1 MKSLVIRVCL
11 EEWELGVCIHSLIDL
26 DRTLNQC
33 EMTPSPPNFNFL
45 EAVVI
50 FWSSIPACLN
60 FILCCAIKLER
71 EKVLPKTEQKL
82 HKKREKEKKKERKEK
97 DKTQGAI
104 KKLKKLDDV
113 LYAYK
118 DDQLERSDLTEEHEP
133 PVCYISDGS
142 QNSHK
147 RKRET
152 ASYNECRVD
161 GNIIKIRFSLKKP
174 RASDASISSE
184 EPACSSSGRTDSIQE
199 PSCTI
204 ASVPEQKLRHDDR
217 RKEQGSSSSG
227 TLLEA
232 ALQYKTLIEDWLPPL
247 LEAELNDGGDEDW
260 LLTKKQLGKPA
271 AKRPDDNDH
280 TCVASASLHPC
291 AHFLPAAEIY
301 ALPYTVPF

>member
-1 MKSLVIRVCL
+1 MFFIV
-11 EEWELGVCIHSLIDL
+11 L
-26 DRTLNQC
+26 DGLNL
-33 EMTPSPPNFNFL
+33 PI
-45 EAVVI
+45 AVVSWRDVDI
-50 FWSSIPACLN
+50 DCM
-60 FILCCAIKLER
+60 LCTCI
-71 EKVLPKTEQKL
+71 
-82 HKKREKEKKKERKEK
+82 
-97 DKTQGAI
+97 
-104 KKLKKLDDV
+104 
-113 LYAYK
+113 
-118 DDQLERSDLTEEHEP
+118 
-133 PVCYISDGS
+133 
-142 QNSHK
+142 
-147 RKRET
+147 
-152 ASYNECRVD
+152 

-199 PSCTI
+199 PSCTV

-227 TLLEA
+227 TLLKA
-232 ALQYKTLIEDWLPPL
+232 ALQYKTFIEDWMPPL
-247 LEAELNDGGDEDW
+247 LEAELNNDGDEDW

>member
-11 EEWELGVCIHSLIDL
+11 EEWESLIDL

-33 EMTPSPPNFNFL
+33 EITPFPPNFNFL
-45 EAVVI
+45 EAIVI
-50 FWSSIPACLN
+50 FWSSISACLN

-71 EKVLPKTEQKL
+71 EKVLPKTEQKI
-82 HKKREKEKKKERKEK
+82 HKEREKEKKKKRKEK

-104 KKLKKLDDV
+104 KKLKKLEDV
-113 LYAYK
+113 LDAYK

-147 RKRET
+147 RKRDT
-152 ASYNECRVD
+152 ASYSECSVD

-199 PSCTI
+199 PNCTI
-204 ASVPEQKLRHDDR
+204 ASVPELKLQHDDG

-227 TLLEA
+227 TLLKA
-232 ALQYKTLIEDWLPPL
+232 ALQYKTFIEDWMPPL
-247 LEAELNDGGDEDW
+247 LEAELNNDGDEDW

-280 TCVASASLHPC
+280 TCVASASLHPS